1 MLTYGSLGF
10 GILAVVVPLVLYRV
24 KRAEV
29 PIFLSMAFGM
39 ASLTCVA
46 AIMGTSALEDNSS
59 MFYGTAPAF
68 MYCSITLR
76 AGARHQCMAA
86 VVFISQACVTPALR

>member
-1 MLTYGSLGF
+1 MLAYGSLCF
-10 GILAVVVPLVLYRV
+10 GIFAVVVPLALYRV
-24 KRAEV
+24 KRVEV

-59 MFYGTAPAF
+59 MFYDTAPAF
-68 MYCSITLR
+68 MYCSVTLLVLVLAINAWLLWR
-76 AGARHQCMAA
+76 SFHRHA
-86 VVFISQACVTPALR
+86 